1 MKRDKA
7 HINKIISEK
16 RKLTSQNYNWH
27 QRNTKGNK
35 KLPQKNY
42 VNKLYNAEEMNIF

>member
-7 HINKIISEK
+7 HINKIVSEK

-27 QRNTKGNK
+27 HRNTKGNK
-35 KLPQKNY
+35 KLPQKIMSINCTMQ
-42 VNKLYNAEEMNIF
+42 KK